1 MTRDDELRPD
11 PMLRSVIDE
20 LKRPAPARRDLRG
33 RVLTEIRAPRG
44 PRVLQWLRRPLAVR
58 LTPLGLLAE
67 AAVVAA
73 LVFVLRPTPAP
84 STPTPAV
91 RLAFYAPAAGR
102 VSVVGD
108 FNDWDPRATPLRPS
122 AHRDG
127 IWTVELTLTPGRHE
141 YAFLID
147 GSQWATDPAAARG
160 PQDDFGEPNS
170 VLVVRGS

>member
-11 PMLRSVIDE
+11 RMLRSVIDE
-20 LKRPAPARRDLRG
+20 LQRPAPARRDLRG
-33 RVLTEIRAPRG
+33 RVLAEIRAPRG
-44 PRVLQWLRRPLAVR
+44 PRIVQWLRRPLAVR

-67 AAVVAA
+67 AAAIAA
-73 LVFVLRPTPAP
+73 VIFLLRPAPAT
-84 STPTPAV
+84 SSPAV
-91 RLAFYAPAAGR
+91 RLAFYAPAASQ

-127 IWTVELTLTPGRHE
+127 VWVVELALTPGRHE

-147 GSQWATDPAAARG
+147 GSRWATDPAAARG
-160 PQDDFGEPNS
+160 PEDDFGAPNS